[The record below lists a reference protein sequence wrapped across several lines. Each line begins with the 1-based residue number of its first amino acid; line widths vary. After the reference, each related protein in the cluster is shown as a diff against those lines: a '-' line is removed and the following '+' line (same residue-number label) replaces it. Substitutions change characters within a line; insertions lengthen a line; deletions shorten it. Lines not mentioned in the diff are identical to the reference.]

1 MMLASLKRIKE
12 GIEELKRLE
21 SPIPRKGKHLQHLQA
36 TARKQKG
43 HHIHHIRHKHST
55 GKARQLKKLKMVG
68 GAING
73 EISRNEEAAD
83 AA

>member
-21 SPIPRKGKHLQHLQA
+21 SPIPRKGKHLQHLQQKA

-43 HHIHHIRHKHST
+43 HGIT
-55 GKARQLKKLKMVG
+55 
-68 GAING
+68 
-73 EISRNEEAAD
+73 
-83 AA
+83 